1 MRNLSVA
8 FAVSM
13 IVVLPVAAQAST
25 LYGVNKSGTP
35 GLVYTLDQT
44 TGASALVGP
53 TGYDFPGDLTS
64 DTRAGSY
71 RIWAPDITTNTLIKI
86 DPLTGA
92 ATAVA
97 SFDSKDKIVSMAF
110 DITTGK
116 LYGTSAQGFGAAGDQ
131 LYEIDPNTAV
141 TTLIGTL
148 GVNNVYALAFN
159 NAGTLYG
166 VGEDRQAL
174 FQISTATGA
183 ANLVAPVA
191 LAHVY
196 DIATRPEDNV
206 TFAVDSGTSALYTLD
221 LSTGATALVGA
232 YAASN
237 VVGLAFSPVPEP
249 ATLALLALGG
259 LVALRRSRRS

>member
-1 MRNLSVA
+1 MRILSLALAVA
-8 FAVSM
+8 VAVGS
-13 IVVLPVAAQAST
+13 VSALQAST

-35 GLVYTLDQT
+35 GLTYTLDQT
-44 TGASALVGP
+44 TGASTLVGA
-53 TGYDFPGDLTS
+53 TGFDFPGDLAS
-64 DTRAGSY
+64 DTRVGSY
-71 RIWAPDITTNTLIKI
+71 RIWAPDITTNTLLKV
-86 DPLTGA
+86 DPTTGSA
-92 ATAVA
+92 SAVA
-97 SFDSKDKIVSMAF
+97 PFDSKDKIVSIAF

-116 LYGTSAQGFGAAGDQ
+116 LYGTSAHGFGAAGDQ
-131 LYEIDPNTAV
+131 LYEIDPNTAA

-166 VGEDRQAL
+166 VGQDRQAL

-183 ANLVAPVA
+183 ASLVAPVA
-191 LAHVY
+191 LTAVY

-221 LSTGATALVGA
+221 LGTGATTLVGA

-249 ATLALLALGG
+249 ATIGLLAVGGLLALR
-259 LVALRRSRRS
+259 RRSRR